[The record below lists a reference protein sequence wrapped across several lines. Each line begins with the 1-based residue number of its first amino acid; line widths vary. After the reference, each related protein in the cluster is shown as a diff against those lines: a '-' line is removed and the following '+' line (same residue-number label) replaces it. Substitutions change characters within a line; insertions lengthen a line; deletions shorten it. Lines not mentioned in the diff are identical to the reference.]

1 MRAPIAALSSPPGPS
16 IRIAQPPHQLR
27 PRPRSPLNPP
37 ACLLGLPGKSVPRKS
52 RDNKMERIS
61 RGGVGIHEPADDMS
75 ELQDRTGPAMGDEQ
89 GHGVLVL

>member
-1 MRAPIAALSSPPGPS
+1 
-16 IRIAQPPHQLR
+16 
-27 PRPRSPLNPP
+27 
-37 ACLLGLPGKSVPRKS
+37 
-52 RDNKMERIS
+52 MERIS